1 MTEIIMHVPGDF
13 VCLIIIIYV
22 DMSGTMSLTQYMN
35 ICSDN
40 DIHVNT
46 QAICLMGIVESLS
59 KMYGLMLQTPS
70 TVGVK
75 LKFPFTGCLSTVYC
89 LNGNSFSCVFSVHTT
104 DKLNMC
110 SVISTS

>member
-1 MTEIIMHVPGDF
+1 MTSNFSSDVYAVMYAYY
-13 VCLIIIIYV
+13 IIIFPPTEKPV
-22 DMSGTMSLTQYMN
+22 DALKGEY
-35 ICSDN
+35 N
-40 DIHVNT
+40 DAH
-46 QAICLMGIVESLS
+46 
-59 KMYGLMLQTPS
+59 

-75 LKFPFTGCLSTVYC
+75 INFPFTIRLSTVYR

>member
-1 MTEIIMHVPGDF
+1 MRSTSHRSI
-13 VCLIIIIYV
+13 
-22 DMSGTMSLTQYMN
+22 
-35 ICSDN
+35 
-40 DIHVNT
+40 
-46 QAICLMGIVESLS
+46 
-59 KMYGLMLQTPS
+59 GLA

-75 LKFPFTGCLSTVYC
+75 IKFPFTIRLSTVYR

>member
-1 MTEIIMHVPGDF
+1 MEFPQVLASINYNYTQDQVVVFCEEFRTKVSIAQHSSVNFHSKLPGARPHHVRS
-13 VCLIIIIYV
+13 CILLNIYKQ
-22 DMSGTMSLTQYMN
+22 D
-35 ICSDN
+35 
-40 DIHVNT
+40 
-46 QAICLMGIVESLS
+46 
-59 KMYGLMLQTPS
+59 

-75 LKFPFTGCLSTVYC
+75 TKFLFTIRLSTVYR

>member
-1 MTEIIMHVPGDF
+1 M
-13 VCLIIIIYV
+13 IYV
-22 DMSGTMSLTQYMN
+22 G
-35 ICSDN
+35 
-40 DIHVNT
+40 
-46 QAICLMGIVESLS
+46 ARR
-59 KMYGLMLQTPS
+59 LQLP

-75 LKFPFTGCLSTVYC
+75 IKFPFTVRLSTMYR